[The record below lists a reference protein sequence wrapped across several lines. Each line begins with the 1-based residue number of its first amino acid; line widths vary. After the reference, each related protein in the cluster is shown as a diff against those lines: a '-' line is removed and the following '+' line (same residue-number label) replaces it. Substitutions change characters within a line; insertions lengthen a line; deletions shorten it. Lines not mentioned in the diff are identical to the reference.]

1 MVIPPSGDARLLS
14 ALVEAQER
22 GFFGPG
28 PVVDHVVHARR
39 LSPALPSVGLGV
51 DLGSGGG
58 VPGLVFALDHPGMD
72 WVFVESQERRAAWLM
87 EAIAWIG
94 LTNVVVRRERV
105 ELTGRSDVRA
115 SAAVVTARSFAP
127 PAVTAECGAPLLAH
141 RGRLWVSEPP
151 EPSPGRWPAEG
162 LALLGLVRR
171 APEAQSWVA
180 LDLVEVCPD
189 RYPRR
194 VGIPAK
200 RPLF

>member
-1 MVIPPSGDARLLS
+1 MSSSPSDVALLS

-39 LSPALPSVGLGV
+39 LSCALPSVGVGI

-58 VPGLVFALDHPGMD
+58 VPGLVFALDHPDME
-72 WVFVESQERRAAWLM
+72 WIFVESQERRAGWLAEAVAWV
-87 EAIAWIG
+87 G
-94 LTNVVVRRERV
+94 LANVVVRRERV
-105 ELTGRSDVRA
+105 ELTGRSELRA
-115 SAAVVTARSFAP
+115 TATVVTARSFAP
-127 PAVTAECGAPLLAH
+127 PGVTAECGAPLLAP
-141 RGRLWVSEPP
+141 GGTLWVSEPP
-151 EPSPGRWPAEG
+151 EPTGTRWPTAG
-162 LALLGLVRR
+162 LALLGLARRPPEVR
-171 APEAQSWVA
+171 SWVA
-180 LDLVEVCPD
+180 LERVGFCPD

>member
-1 MVIPPSGDARLLS
+1 MIPPKGDAALLS

-39 LSPALPSVGLGV
+39 LSVALPSAGLGV

-58 VPGLVFALDHPGMD
+58 VPGLVFALDHPGME
-72 WVFVESQERRAAWLM
+72 WVFVESQERRSAWLA
-87 EAIAWIG
+87 EAIAWVG
-94 LTNVVVRRERV
+94 LTNVVVRHERV
-105 ELTGRSDVRA
+105 ELTGRSAIRG
-115 SAAVVTARSFAP
+115 SATVVTARSFGR
-127 PAVTAECGAPLLAH
+127 PAVTAECGAPLLAP
-141 RGRLWVSEPP
+141 GGCMWISEPP
-151 EPSPGRWPAEG
+151 EPTPNRWPPDG
-162 LALLGLVRR
+162 LSLLGLIRR
-171 APEAQSWVA
+171 APEVRSWAA
-180 LDLVEVCPD
+180 LDLVGTCPD

>member
-1 MVIPPSGDARLLS
+1 MSPSPGDAQLLS

-39 LSPALPSVGLGV
+39 LSSALPSVGLAV

-58 VPGLVFALDHPGMD
+58 APGLVFALDHPGMD
-72 WVFVESQERRAAWLM
+72 WVFVESQERRAAWLI

-94 LTNVVVRRERV
+94 LPNVVVRRERV
-105 ELTGRSDVRA
+105 ELTGRSDLRA

-127 PAVTAECGAPLLAH
+127 PAVTAECGAPLLAPQ
-141 RGRLWVSEPP
+141 GRMWVSEPP
-151 EPSPGRWPAEG
+151 EPSPTRWPAEG
-162 LALLGLVRR
+162 LALLGLVSR
-171 APEAQSWVA
+171 APEVRSWVA
-180 LDLVEVCPD
+180 LDLVEPCPD

>member
-1 MVIPPSGDARLLS
+1 MIRDSEDVALLS

-39 LSPALPSVGLGV
+39 LSPALPSTGLGI

-58 VPGLVFALDHPGMD
+58 VPGLVFALDHPGME
-72 WVFVESQERRAAWLM
+72 WIFVESQERRAGWLS

-105 ELTGRSDVRA
+105 ELTGRSAVRG
-115 SAAVVTARSFAP
+115 SATVVTARSFAP
-127 PAVTAECGAPLLAH
+127 PAVTAECGAPLLAPQ
-141 RGRLWVSEPP
+141 GCLWVSEPP
-151 EPSPGRWPAEG
+151 EPAATRWPPDGLTVLG
-162 LALLGLVRR
+162 LARR
-171 APEAQSWVA
+171 APEAQSWVG
-180 LDLVEVCPD
+180 LERVGPCPE

-194 VGIPAK
+194 VGIPSK